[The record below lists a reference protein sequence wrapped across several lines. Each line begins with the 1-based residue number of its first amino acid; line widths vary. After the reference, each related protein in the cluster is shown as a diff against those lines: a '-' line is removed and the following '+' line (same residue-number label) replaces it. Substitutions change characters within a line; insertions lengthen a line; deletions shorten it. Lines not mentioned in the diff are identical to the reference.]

1 MPILE
6 LIQIK
11 GSKLPIYRME
21 EEFLFLSTF
30 SHHYKVLIAII
41 AKRYRR
47 NMEHVLT
54 IVLFALGSSLNVHS
68 LLFIL

>member
-41 AKRYRR
+41 AKGIEEIRK
-47 NMEHVLT
+47 M
-54 IVLFALGSSLNVHS
+54 F
-68 LLFIL
+68 